1 MRLTLFILFCTVTL
15 TASAQFW
22 QKKVKEPTR
31 FPELQQASYT
41 SATTISAATQTNTVN
56 VQAVVLKRSNYNIE
70 LAEDIIM
77 REAKHNMRF
86 REYNTASYNFTD
98 LAHLYILQHRFSE
111 AKWFLLQSNLISRER
126 NDDKHTIAN
135 LLDLAG
141 IKASIGELALARID
155 LKEAHDLATLK
166 GLTADLATVDSKT
179 KEIELST
186 NPVYSKSQFR
196 YASAVEADA
205 KAKNK

>member
-22 QKKVKEPTR
+22 QKKQKEETR
-31 FPELQQASYT
+31 FPQLEEANYI
-41 SATTISAATQTNTVN
+41 SATAISPATKINTDN

-141 IKASIGELALARID
+141 IKASIGELALARAD
-155 LKEAHDLATLK
+155 LKEAHEIATLK

-186 NPVYSKSQFR
+186 NPVFSKSQFR

>member
-1 MRLTLFILFCTVTL
+1 MRLTLFILFCTVTV

-22 QKKVKEPTR
+22 QKKAKEPIR
-31 FPELQQASYT
+31 FPELEQASYI
-41 SATTISAATQTNTVN
+41 SATAISPATKTNVAD
-56 VQAVVLKRSNYNIE
+56 VHAIVLNRSNYTIE

-77 REAKHNMRF
+77 RSAKHNMRF
-86 REYNTASYNFTD
+86 REYNTASYDFTE

-141 IKASIGELALARID
+141 IKASIGELALARVD
-155 LKEAHDLATLK
+155 LKEAHEIATAK

-179 KEIELST
+179 KEIELKT
-186 NPVYSKSQFR
+186 KPVFSKSQFR
-196 YASAVEADA
+196 YAAAVEDE
-205 KAKNK
+205 K